1 MDEIKAEY
9 DQLDQV
15 ANRFLQQSEAITN
28 MLQRVRSSMEKLEQD
43 GWKGRG
49 AQAFFDEMHGEV
61 LPACQRLHTV
71 LSDGSQVSKE
81 IIQIMRQAEGEAAA
95 PFKASS

>member
-9 DQLDQV
+9 EQIDQV
-15 ANRFLQQSEAITN
+15 ASRFLQQSEAITN
-28 MLQRVRSSMEKLEQD
+28 MLQRVRSSMDKLEQD

-49 AQAFFDEMHGEV
+49 AQAFFDEMHSEV

-71 LSDGSQVSKE
+71 LSDGSQASKE
-81 IIQIMRQAEGEAAA
+81 IIQIMRQAEDESAAL
-95 PFKASS
+95 FKASS